1 MYSSCCGIK
10 LADGDKYC
18 SACGRPL
25 EKSASPMPTAKFD
38 LSTAGPGLMQ
48 VSAKGAGAGALVGA
62 VGRALV
68 ALGWLAVQGAGP
80 EAFLLAMP
88 SAAIGLL
95 VGAIAGALG
104 KPLRGAVV
112 GFVLSAFVFEIFL
125 FACASALPTGGLFA
139 RPGAGELL
147 WKALP
152 YMLLM
157 GLAGAAA
164 GGIGGA
170 VAGAGRQTGT
180 PTVKPEPG
188 LGRLAEPDAAADRP
202 RDQGSTDIKE

>member
-1 MYSSCCGIK
+1 
-10 LADGDKYC
+10 
-18 SACGRPL
+18 
-25 EKSASPMPTAKFD
+25 
-38 LSTAGPGLMQ
+38 MQ
-48 VSAKGAGAGALVGA
+48 ISLTGAGVGALVGA
-62 VGRALV
+62 VGRYLV
-68 ALGWLAVQGAGP
+68 ALGGLLVDGAGH
-80 EAFLLAMP
+80 EAPLIALP

-125 FACASALPTGGLFA
+125 LPTLA
-139 RPGAGELL
+139 GALL

-152 YMLLM
+152 YMPLL

-170 VAGAGRQTGT
+170 VAGAGQQTGT

>member
-1 MYSSCCGIK
+1 MYSSCCGIQ
-10 LADGDKYC
+10 LADGSKYC
-18 SACGRPL
+18 SACGRRL
-25 EKSASPMPTAKFD
+25 EKSASPMPSARFD
-38 LSTAGPGLMQ
+38 VSTAGRGLMQ
-48 VSAKGAGAGALVGA
+48 VSAKGAGVGALVGA

-68 ALGWLAVQGAGP
+68 ALCWLAIQGAGP
-80 EAFLLAMP
+80 EAFILVLP

-95 VGAIAGALG
+95 VGAIAGALR

-112 GFVLSAFVFEIFL
+112 GFVLSAVVFELFM
-125 FACASALPTGGLFA
+125 FACASALPTGGIF
-139 RPGAGELL
+139 RGPGAGEFL

-170 VAGAGRQTGT
+170 VASAGQQTGT
-180 PTVKPEPG
+180 PRPTVKPEPG
-188 LGRLAEPDAAADRP
+188 LGGFAESD
-202 RDQGSTDIKE
+202 GSTDIKAPPT